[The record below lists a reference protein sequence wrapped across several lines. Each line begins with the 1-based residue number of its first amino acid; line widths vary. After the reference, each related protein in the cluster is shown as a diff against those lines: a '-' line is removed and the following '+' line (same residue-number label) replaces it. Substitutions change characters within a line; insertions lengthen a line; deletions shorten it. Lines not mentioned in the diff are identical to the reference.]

1 MSGRAARLE
10 VRGPDGRPRQP
21 AALESNRV
29 SVGRITPVSRPDISL
44 EPDPH
49 QWVGRF
55 HCLLEAEAGA
65 WWVTDNAT
73 VNGTYVRS
81 GRGEPERIS
90 GRHRLQDGDVI
101 LILGDVDPD
110 GARYWELAF
119 CDPFATRQAVTGR
132 LEPAACVEYDWA
144 QARIFR
150 RQGSVRSE
158 IQLPPK
164 PHQLVRFMVSQSERN
179 GWAPVAC
186 THDELIRAVWGEE
199 SEWALGRGFTRENLR
214 DLVAELRQRL
224 EPDPARPCII
234 QAVKGLGY
242 RLVTCPPARPTG
254 A

>member
-81 GRGEPERIS
+81 GRGEPNASRA
-90 GRHRLQDGDVI
+90 GTGCRT
-101 LILGDVDPD
+101 
-110 GARYWELAF
+110 
-119 CDPFATRQAVTGR
+119 ATSSSSWATSTRMGPGTGS
-132 LEPAACVEYDWA
+132 W
-144 QARIFR
+144 
-150 RQGSVRSE
+150 RSATP
-158 IQLPPK
+158 LPP
-164 PHQLVRFMVSQSERN
+164 
-179 GWAPVAC
+179 
-186 THDELIRAVWGEE
+186 
-199 SEWALGRGFTRENLR
+199 GRR
-214 DLVAELRQRL
+214 
-224 EPDPARPCII
+224 
-234 QAVKGLGY
+234 
-242 RLVTCPPARPTG
+242 
-254 A
+254 